1 MGQTKKSPSWVAI
14 ILWFIF
20 FWPVGVYLLIK
31 KLTSDKSA
39 ALHNSKVLLVVGII
53 FVIFAFLMIT
63 QLFDPT
69 VDKSSTLLGTLFYG
83 GGGAGLIYAA
93 KRLKDTGERYKKFI
107 DIVINQRQ
115 TTIENIASQMGLG
128 YDETVKGL
136 QKMID
141 KGYFNGA
148 YIDQGNHEIVLPN
161 TNIVQ
166 STYNGQN
173 MNNNVQQR
181 TVKCP
186 NCGGNNVINVGQ
198 VSECEFCGSP
208 ID

>member
-1 MGQTKKSPSWVAI
+1 MEKTKKSPSWVAI
-14 ILWFIF
+14 VLWFIF

-31 KLTSDKSA
+31 KLTNDKSA
-39 ALHNSKVLLVVGII
+39 AMHNSKILLGIGI
-53 FVIFAFLMIT
+53 FFLFGAFVMIT
-63 QLFDPT
+63 QLFDSSADTGST
-69 VDKSSTLLGTLFYG
+69 VFGILFYG
-83 GGGAGLIYAA
+83 AGGAGLIYAA

-166 STYNGQN
+166 PTVNAQSTNT
-173 MNNNVQQR
+173 NVQQR

-198 VSECEFCGSP
+198 VAECEFCGSP
-208 ID
+208 IE